1 MTQLNTVQS
10 VAPPT
15 AAEAAAVAASWERR
29 GFLGRL
35 VRISEEVEVSA
46 EESQRSAR
54 RSRRSVVPATRS
66 F

>member
-1 MTQLNTVQS
+1 MTRLNTLQS

-15 AAEAAAVAASWERR
+15 AGEAAAVAASWERR

-54 RSRRSVVPATRS
+54 RSRRTVVPATRS

>member
-15 AAEAAAVAASWERR
+15 AAEAAAVAALWERR

-35 VRISEEVEVSA
+35 VRISEGVEVSA

-54 RSRRSVVPATRS
+54 RSRRTVVPATRS

>member
-1 MTQLNTVQS
+1 MTQLNRVLS

-15 AAEAAAVAASWERR
+15 AAEAAALGTSWERR

-54 RSRRSVVPATRS
+54 KPRRTVAPATRS

>member
-1 MTQLNTVQS
+1 MTQLNTLQS

-15 AAEAAAVAASWERR
+15 AGEAAAVAASWERR

-54 RSRRSVVPATRS
+54 RSRRTVMPATRS

>member
-15 AAEAAAVAASWERR
+15 AAEAAAVAAPWERR

>member
-1 MTQLNTVQS
+1 MTQMSTSQS
-10 VAPPT
+10 VVPLT
-15 AAEAAAVAASWERR
+15 AGEAAALAASWERR

-35 VRISEEVEVSA
+35 VRTSEEVEVSA

-54 RSRRSVVPATRS
+54 RPRRTVSPATRS